1 MKPTHKD
8 RWEQGFARY
17 VNFVGEKGIV
27 ARRNVMWK
35 ANIILGLG

>member
-1 MKPTHKD
+1 MKLTHKD
-8 RWEQGFARY
+8 RWAQGFAALR
-17 VNFVGEKGIV
+17 NEGEKGIV